1 MTEKSC
7 GTIPYTLKNGTV
19 NYLLIKAK
27 DDGFC
32 GFPKGHME
40 NNETEIETALRETY
54 EETSLNVEI
63 NSDFRYETSY
73 QMKNG
78 NTKVVIYFLA
88 EYENQDPKRNEDF
101 EDFEFLILPYEKAY
115 NELTYKEAKDM
126 LKLANDYLTK

>member
-7 GTIPYTLKNGTV
+7 GTIPYTFKNGEI

-40 NNETEIETALRETY
+40 NNETETETALRETN
-54 EETSLNVEI
+54 EETSLNVDI

-78 NTKVVIYFLA
+78 NTKTVVYFLA
-88 EYENQDPKRNEDF
+88 EYKNQTPKQNEGF
-101 EDFEFLILPYEKAY
+101 ESFDFLILPYEKAY
-115 NELTYKEAKDM
+115 NELTYDEAKEM

>member
-73 QMKNG
+73 QMENG
-78 NTKVVIYFLA
+78 NTKVVVYFLA
-88 EYENQDPKRNEDF
+88 EYENQNPKRNEDF

-126 LKLANDYLTK
+126 LKSANDYLTK

>member
-7 GTIPYTLKNGTV
+7 GTIPYTLKNGIV

-54 EETSLNVEI
+54 EETSIKVKI

-73 QMKNG
+73 QMKSG
-78 NTKVVIYFLA
+78 NTKVVVYFLA
-88 EYENQDPKRNEDF
+88 EYENQDPKRNEGFESFDF
-101 EDFEFLILPYEKAY
+101 LMLPYEKAY
-115 NELTYKEAKDM
+115 NELTFNEAKEM
-126 LKLANDYLTK
+126 LKLANEYLTK